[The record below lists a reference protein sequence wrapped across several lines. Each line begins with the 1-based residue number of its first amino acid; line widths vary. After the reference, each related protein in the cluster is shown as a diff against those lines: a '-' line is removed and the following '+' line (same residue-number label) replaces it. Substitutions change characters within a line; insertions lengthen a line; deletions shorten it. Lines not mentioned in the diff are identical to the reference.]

1 MEISKN
7 TNMGNMVERLA
18 ALTLGPVFGLF
29 EPDPYKFFPELSR
42 LGGMLLFLQF
52 VGLSAVIV
60 FAGLYLTKYADA
72 IADVTG
78 LGRTLAG
85 LVLLAAATSLPELA
99 VDCAAVIKQP
109 PAPDLAVGALVG
121 SSLFNLLILGVLD
134 LCHRRKER
142 ILSPASA
149 EHALSALATI
159 ILTAIVIVFVVL
171 KDLPLSWMAIGL
183 GPTLIFC
190 GYVLSLRLVYMDQKV
205 GGGQGEEDSE
215 PSPYSTTHAITGYLT
230 ATAVIFVAAAYLAP
244 VADEIAIVTGLG
256 GTFVGSTFV
265 ALTTSLPE
273 VVTTAVAIRIG
284 AFNMAVGNV
293 LGSNAFNMAILFP
306 VDICYRQGSLLQVVG
321 TTHAITGGAVII
333 ITGVL
338 CMSFFYRPKKK
349 YWLIEPDATLVVLL
363 AIGAIACLY
372 YLSPAAGLVPV
383 DPEVVMPAA
392 GASP

>member
-1 MEISKN
+1 MA
-7 TNMGNMVERLA
+7 ERLT
-18 ALTLGPVFGLF
+18 ALTLGSVFGLLG
-29 EPDPYKFFPELSR
+29 PGLYKFFRELSR

-72 IADVTG
+72 IAGVTG

-149 EHALSALATI
+149 EHALAALVTM
-159 ILTAIVIVFVVL
+159 ILTAVVIVFVVL

-190 GYVLSLRLVYMDQKV
+190 GYILSLRLVYMDQML
-205 GGGQGEEDSE
+205 GAGQEPEDIE
-215 PSPYSTTHAITGYLT
+215 PSPYSTRHAIIGYLV
-230 ATAVIFVAAAYLAP
+230 ATAIIFVAAAYLAP
-244 VADEIAIVTGLG
+244 VADKIAVVTGLG

-273 VVTTAVAIRIG
+273 VVTTAVAVRIG

-306 VDICYRQGSLLQVVG
+306 VDICYREGSLLQVAG
-321 TTHAITGGAVII
+321 TTHAVTGGVVII

-363 AIGAIACLY
+363 AIGAIVCLY
-372 YLSPAAGLVPV
+372 YLSPAAGLVPIDLEAV
-383 DPEVVMPAA
+383 RSAA
-392 GASP
+392 EASP